1 MCDSN
6 KGKQGVLN
14 PGNFA
19 DIIYGKQKF
28 LAVALA
34 RANYISTM
42 HPAPSADRG
51 GELRQLVPGAAAVA
65 AVEPHR
71 VPRVGQGR
79 PGKQLRHPVKD

>member
-1 MCDSN
+1 MGS
-6 KGKQGVLN
+6 KSSSPSLS
-14 PGNFA
+14 PGRTT
-19 DIIYGKQKF
+19 YM
-28 LAVALA
+28 
-34 RANYISTM
+34 ISTM

-51 GELRQLVPGAAAVA
+51 GELRQLVLGAAAVA